1 MQDCC
6 VSINSHHSKHQFSC
20 MFLVYIVC
28 HLSGLLCHRHS
39 SSGWQMSRMAAAR
52 TIAVLLVLGCLQ
64 ARSDLKLS
72 VAHNVSATA
81 TKLGFTY
88 DTKINSKKTQLK
100 VNYLTKGRAV
110 TGELISSL
118 AANKKATLAFTDKQV
133 RNVHQGT
140 ALHHS
145 PSHSCGPRV
154 VSCTAVM
161 TTSRHF
167 ACTCHAVL
175 HVLFACGMSTGF
187 NAM

>member
-1 MQDCC
+1 
-6 VSINSHHSKHQFSC
+6 
-20 MFLVYIVC
+20 
-28 HLSGLLCHRHS
+28 
-39 SSGWQMSRMAAAR
+39 MAAAR

-100 VNYLTKGRAV
+100 VNYLTKGKAV

-118 AANKKATLAFTDKQV
+118 APNKKATLAFTDKQV

-140 ALHHS
+140 ALRHS
-145 PSHSCGPRV
+145 PSHSCGPCV

-161 TTSRHF
+161 YCCHDNVTPFCMHMSCCV
-167 ACTCHAVL
+167 ACPVRMW
-175 HVLFACGMSTGF
+175 HVDWI
-187 NAM
+187 